1 MVLLNCTVV
10 VFGFVMGFPVVDVE
24 TTVVVAFVVA
34 TDVELKLVV
43 FLKTVDDVEAVAL
56 LVISVMDG
64 VDVKGSTCVVLG
76 PIVIVVVSLTVGE
89 VEVVSKVVFIAG

>member
-43 FLKTVDDVEAVAL
+43 FLKTVDDVAAVAL